1 MSYSWDSA
9 AHRRWVRSL
18 SENLVKAG
26 VGVILDEWDTY
37 LGMDLTEFMERGIR
51 DSDFVVVVCT
61 PLYAK
66 KANQREGGA
75 GYETSVITGELFQR
89 VSDRGKF
96 VPVLRKGTPD
106 KALPGYLANS
116 LFVDF
121 RRDDTFINSI
131 ERLLRHIYRRP
142 EHRPPQLGNAPDFT
156 FRSFQVLTQEV
167 SSSASRNL
175 NEALIAQTYGLSI
188 SKLDAMISQKQE
200 QLKNLPRDEPLWRMG
215 ARFRNLDIQKLRSKI
230 QDELAYLQEKRA
242 KVARKE
248 GDQ

>member
-1 MSYSWDSA
+1 M
-9 AHRRWVRSL
+9 
-18 SENLVKAG
+18 KAG
-26 VGVILDEWDTY
+26 VSVILDEWDTY

-61 PLYAK
+61 PLYAQ

-96 VPVLRKGTPD
+96 VPVLRKGAPN

-121 RRDDTFINSI
+121 RRDDNFVDSI

-142 EHRPPQLGNAPDFT
+142 KRRPPQLGNAPDFT
-156 FRSFQVLTQEV
+156 GRSFQMLTHELRP
-167 SSSASRNL
+167 SAPL
-175 NEALIAQTYGLSI
+175 HPNESLIAQTYGASM
-188 SKLDAMISQKQE
+188 SNLDTMISQRQE
-200 QLKNLPRDEPLWRMG
+200 QLRDLPSDEPLWRTG
-215 ARFRNLDIQKLRSKI
+215 ARFRNLDAQGLRFKI
-230 QDELAYLQEKRA
+230 QEELAYLQEKRA
-242 KVARKE
+242 QMARKE
-248 GDQ
+248 CDQ